1 MFTIYDD
8 DAYKIIEKYKADIRQ
23 AIKDNDGIPD
33 AETIQAEA
41 REWIAADYQSLCDDV
56 NNFDETTPAQK
67 IYVVA
72 SLGLWYGRRNA
83 SAVFTSLYAALHRC
97 FEDYNTL
104 YFKDKR
110 STLTLK
116 AYHHDGLNLFKFY
129 KIIKGKKYAIKY
141 ADIIRG

>member
-1 MFTIYDD
+1 MFIIYDD

-23 AIKDNDGIPD
+23 AVKDNNETPD

-41 REWIAADYQSLCDDV
+41 QAWINADYQNLCDDV
-56 NNFDETTPAQK
+56 TRFDETTQAQK

-72 SLGLWYGRRNA
+72 SLGLWYGRRRA
-83 SAVFTSLYAALHRC
+83 SATFTSLYAALHRC

-110 STLTLK
+110 SRLVLK
-116 AYHHDGLNLFKFY
+116 AYHHDGVNIFKFY
-129 KIIKGKKYAIKY
+129 KIINGKKYAIKY
-141 ADIIRG
+141 GDIIRA